1 MEESGKSL
9 YEVLCVDKAASQ
21 SDIKKAYYKLALQL
35 HPDKNPGNEDA
46 HRKFQAL
53 QRIYAVLGNPDKR
66 ALYDETGSLQD
77 CEELAEGGLGGGA
90 GGAFAGLYR
99 AYSALFKKID
109 EQDIITFAAK
119 YRGSDEERADLLR
132 HYTECNG
139 NMGRLFESVML
150 SRPELDSHRFMAA
163 IDDAIDKG
171 EVKRTK
177 AYTKWAKATAAKP
190 PPSTDPLAPEE
201 LAGSGSGGRKKD
213 GGKRR
218 GGEGSEAALVAAIQ
232 GKQGNRMAATLASL
246 EAKYGAKSSDAG
258 KRKAAKENKG
268 GSSSSKKH
276 SSKKRRRGGEGD
288 GSGGSGAGSDGGGE
302 DEGAGA
308 EPTEEEF
315 EAARRRMEAKRAG
328 VASENGSGGGS
339 GKELG
344 KARAAGG
351 SRGKPKKHK

>member
-1 MEESGKSL
+1 
-9 YEVLCVDKAASQ
+9 
-21 SDIKKAYYKLALQL
+21 
-35 HPDKNPGNEDA
+35 
-46 HRKFQAL
+46 
-53 QRIYAVLGNPDKR
+53 
-66 ALYDETGSLQD
+66 
-77 CEELAEGGLGGGA
+77 
-90 GGAFAGLYR
+90 
-99 AYSALFKKID
+99 
-109 EQDIITFAAK
+109 
-119 YRGSDEERADLLR
+119 
-132 HYTECNG
+132 
-139 NMGRLFESVML
+139 
-150 SRPELDSHRFMAA
+150 
-163 IDDAIDKG
+163 
-171 EVKRTK
+171 VKRTK

-232 GKQGNRMAATLASL
+232 GKVWGGAPQCHSTRHTSASCERRPWPLCSCSVFLSWVCLLSHSPCALRCHFVRLLLQQGNRMAATLASL